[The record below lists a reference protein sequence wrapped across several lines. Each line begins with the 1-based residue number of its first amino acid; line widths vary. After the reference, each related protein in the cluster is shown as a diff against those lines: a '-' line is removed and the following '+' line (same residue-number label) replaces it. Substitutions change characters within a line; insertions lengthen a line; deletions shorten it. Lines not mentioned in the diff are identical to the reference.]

1 MFDEP
6 FSSLDGQTHGQL
18 RDELLSFLRAFA
30 VPAVFVTHDH
40 TDARTLADKI
50 VVLCRGAML
59 QHGPASEILQKPV
72 SSAVA
77 RFMGVENI
85 LDGWITEIIDGNA
98 TVAVGTRVLRAQA
111 PGRWAGAPMSVRLGI
126 RAEDVTLC
134 SPHSAVPPLCTN
146 RLEGCVIGLR
156 ALGPL
161 VTVQIDCG
169 FLLNAYLV
177 GPGARKLNLGVGST
191 VAAEIAAGTIQVM
204 MD

>member
-98 TVAVGTRVLRAQA
+98 TLAVGTRVLRAQA
-111 PGRWAGAPMSVRLGI
+111 PGRWAGAPMSSGWAFELRTLRFVRRIAQCRRFAPTVL
-126 RAEDVTLC
+126 RVAL
-134 SPHSAVPPLCTN
+134 SAY
-146 RLEGCVIGLR
+146 
-156 ALGPL
+156 ALS
-161 VTVQIDCG
+161 DHW
-169 FLLNAYLV
+169 LLS
-177 GPGARKLNLGVGST
+177 RS
-191 VAAEIAAGTIQVM
+191 IAAFYLTLT
-204 MD
+204 